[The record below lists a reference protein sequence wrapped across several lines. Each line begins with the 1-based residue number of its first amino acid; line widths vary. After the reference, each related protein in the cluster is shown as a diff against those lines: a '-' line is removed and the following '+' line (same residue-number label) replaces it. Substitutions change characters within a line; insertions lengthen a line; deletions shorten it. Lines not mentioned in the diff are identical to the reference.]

1 MSPSNLFH
9 RGSKLKFKDYH
20 CVIASLSVCFFFTES
35 GYITGGVT
43 GSFKG
48 EGLSRILLTYVREP
62 YVLLGHLPVAPTP
75 CVWW

>member
-1 MSPSNLFH
+1 M
-9 RGSKLKFKDYH
+9 
-20 CVIASLSVCFFFTES
+20 CFFFTES

-75 CVWW
+75 ASGGEIPPLTTFHEACLISGLIGSAAG